1 MIKAERKAK
10 FFSLMEQYVSLG
22 DDLSHASTLAELDN
36 VLREMAATKAEF
48 EAVMAEQERAS
59 LS

>member
-22 DDLSHASTLAELDN
+22 DDLSHASELDN
-36 VLREMAATKAEF
+36 VLREMAATKAEI